1 MFPKEIVITLQQ
13 KICNRVGGGDGCDDG
28 MVLMVM
34 VMMVV
39 VVVVVVV
46 DLMVVVATITPIY
59 NTTTQK
65 SS

>member
-39 VVVVVVV
+39 VVVVV